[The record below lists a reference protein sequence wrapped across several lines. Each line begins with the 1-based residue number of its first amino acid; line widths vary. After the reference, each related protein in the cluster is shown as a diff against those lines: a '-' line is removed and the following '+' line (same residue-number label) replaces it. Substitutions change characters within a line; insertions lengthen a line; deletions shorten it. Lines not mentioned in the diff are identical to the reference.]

1 MTRQT
6 FDALAFIRFERMD
19 NSLWD
24 IAPSGH
30 TAWMYTMKRE
40 DEIIELPAHVS
51 IWYTE
56 RMYEGKELSLLKSAP
71 ITLDLGDEEGFRVA
85 IFPIEF
91 DEENN

>member
-6 FDALAFIRFERMD
+6 FDALAFIRFENMD
-19 NSLWD
+19 TSLWD
-24 IAPSGH
+24 VVPLGH
-30 TAWMYTMKRE
+30 TAWMYTMKQD

-56 RMYEGKELSLLKSAP
+56 RMYEGEQLSLLKSAP
-71 ITLDLGDEEGFRVA
+71 ITLDLEDEEGFRVA